1 MIAMGS
7 LFKIFLRIS
16 IPETSPF
23 FSFFDLDDNII
34 LGNDLMNFE
43 GPKVIRN
50 FWKTF
55 GSW

>member
-1 MIAMGS
+1 MIAMDS